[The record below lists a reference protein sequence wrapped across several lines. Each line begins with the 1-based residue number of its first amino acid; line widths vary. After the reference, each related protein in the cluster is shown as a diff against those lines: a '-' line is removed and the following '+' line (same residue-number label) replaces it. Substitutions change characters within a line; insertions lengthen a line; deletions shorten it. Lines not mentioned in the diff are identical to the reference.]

1 MFTRRNKKKKIIYL
15 IKDIHFKNYMAN
27 FSAIHG
33 ISLDDSRYLIQ
44 ENKIW
49 YIKMLFHKY
58 INILHMHLINLRK
71 DNRVMNGK

>member
-1 MFTRRNKKKKIIYL
+1 
-15 IKDIHFKNYMAN
+15 MAN

-49 YIKMLFHKY
+49 YIKMLFHKF

>member
-15 IKDIHFKNYMAN
+15 IKDIHFSVN

-49 YIKMLFHKY
+49 YIKMLFHKF
-58 INILHMHLINLRK
+58 INILHMHLINL
-71 DNRVMNGK
+71 